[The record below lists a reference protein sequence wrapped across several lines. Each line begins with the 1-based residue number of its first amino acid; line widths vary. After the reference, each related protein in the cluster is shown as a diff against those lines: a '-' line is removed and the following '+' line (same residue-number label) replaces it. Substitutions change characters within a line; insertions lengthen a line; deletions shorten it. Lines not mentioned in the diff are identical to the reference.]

1 MVLTAVVSC
10 LQWDLSNCNWT
21 APAFWYSTILLSV
34 TAIIMA
40 SQQYYVLES
49 ISPAEYEKLQTK
61 LSAYGEKTLPPD
73 QTMLFIWQCPIMTFC
88 YSVVFFLAGLTSY
101 VVSPFAANTVWGADA
116 KVCRCQAPSMGL
128 ELLIGRADN
137 GVLSGHCIGFSI
149 VIYLV
154 LS

>member
-1 MVLTAVVSC
+1 
-10 LQWDLSNCNWT
+10 
-21 APAFWYSTILLSV
+21 
-34 TAIIMA
+34 MA

-61 LSAYGEKTLPPD
+61 LSAYGEKRLPPD
-73 QTMLFIWQCPIMTFC
+73 QTMLFIWQCPMMTFC

-116 KVCRCQAPSMGL
+116 KVSQSCAPSML
-128 ELLIGRADN
+128 LKLLIRGADD
-137 GVLSGHCIGFSI
+137 GVLSGHCVGFSI
-149 VIYLV
+149 VICLV